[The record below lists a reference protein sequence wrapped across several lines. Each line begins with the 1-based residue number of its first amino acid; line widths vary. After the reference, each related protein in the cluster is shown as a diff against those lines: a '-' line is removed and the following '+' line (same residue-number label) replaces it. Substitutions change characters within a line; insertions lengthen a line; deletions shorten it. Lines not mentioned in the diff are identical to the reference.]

1 MRLKFVK
8 NTSMP
13 KSVESLDISSGTARV
28 APVLLKAIAIL
39 SVTNVRRSK
48 VDREDVKPNW
58 KSEKRPYFSWW

>member
-39 SVTNVRRSK
+39 SDTNVRRSK
-48 VDREDVKPNW
+48 VDREDVKPN
-58 KSEKRPYFSWW
+58 